1 MDTWDIKLLHHMT
14 LWGRITPRI
23 EAIVARYS
31 TMIDRAK
38 TSKECAEIEHEFI
51 VTMLFHGII
60 CD

>member
-14 LWGRITPRI
+14 LWGMITPRI

-31 TMIDRAK
+31 TMIDHAK
-38 TSKECAEIEHEFI
+38 TSKECEEIEHEFI
-51 VTMLFHGII
+51 VTMLSHGII

>member
-1 MDTWDIKLLHHMT
+1 MDT
-14 LWGRITPRI
+14 
-23 EAIVARYS
+23 IVARYS

-51 VTMLFHGII
+51 VTMLSHGIS